1 MTTGELSGAI
11 IRAAEDSLSSAEL
24 LALKAS
30 PHELG
35 GILVGWW
42 QGNSTAVV
50 VEFLPVTD
58 HAAGLSHYERRHA
71 LAQGAL
77 DKYLRE
83 RDDSRLGY
91 VGEWHSHP
99 APQPPSRI
107 DRSELNAIVRQSRK
121 QVALVV
127 LAIDEER
134 AVTAHGLIG
143 HPRWPRRTAIDA
155 AVVERMSP

>member
-1 MTTGELSGAI
+1 MTIGELSGAI
-11 IRAAEDSLSSAEL
+11 IRVSKDSLASAEL

-42 QGNSTAVV
+42 EGNSTAVV
-50 VEFLPVTD
+50 VEFLPVAD
-58 HAAGLSHYERRHA
+58 HAAGRAHYERRHA

-77 DKYLRE
+77 DGYLRD

-107 DRSELNAIVRQSRK
+107 DRSELNAIVRQARK

-127 LAIDEER
+127 LAIDER
-134 AVTAHGLIG
+134 HAITAHGLIG
-143 HPRWPRRTAIDA
+143 HPRWPRRTAIET